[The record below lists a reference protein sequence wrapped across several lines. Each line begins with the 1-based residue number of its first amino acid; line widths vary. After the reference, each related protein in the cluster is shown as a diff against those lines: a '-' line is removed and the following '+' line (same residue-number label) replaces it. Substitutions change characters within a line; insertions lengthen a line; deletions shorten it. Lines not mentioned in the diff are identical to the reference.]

1 MGGRG
6 RERKSRGSCCGS
18 VTDGSASAGDARGA
32 ESPCVRFE
40 GSWMHQERGKGRCR
54 RRLLR
59 FCPEHL
65 QGGRRHFPRWEDG
78 TQAQGK
84 SRESGFRRGALEGL
98 AGWSCHAGGSCKSEV
113 QLDTDVELSTC
124 YCR

>member
-1 MGGRG
+1 M
-6 RERKSRGSCCGS
+6 
-18 VTDGSASAGDARGA
+18 
-32 ESPCVRFE
+32 RFE

-84 SRESGFRRGALEGL
+84 SGSLVLDVTPSRG
-98 AGWSCHAGGSCKSEV
+98 WPGGAVTQAVRASLKFS
-113 QLDTDVELSTC
+113 
-124 YCR
+124 